1 MQKEQVLGQQVHLTP
16 HSASTQTGTVKNMA
30 KGFWKYENNGPN
42 LPEPMD
48 MHIILPTEETIGKLE
63 NTLEGR

>member
-1 MQKEQVLGQQVHLTP
+1 
-16 HSASTQTGTVKNMA
+16 MA
-30 KGFWKYENNGPN
+30 RGFRKYENNGPN